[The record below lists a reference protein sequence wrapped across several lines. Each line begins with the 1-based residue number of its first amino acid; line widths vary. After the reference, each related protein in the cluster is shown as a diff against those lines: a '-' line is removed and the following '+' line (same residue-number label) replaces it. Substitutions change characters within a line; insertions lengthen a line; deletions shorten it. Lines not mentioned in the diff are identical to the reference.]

1 MAPDTE
7 KKVYMVQLI
16 EFLPTVSSST
26 KKDRGLHYVGRL
38 TLSQVAFL
46 FFFII
51 QTHLPRLLSLSL
63 PLFPF
68 PFSVFFFS
76 FSAALQLQT
85 QIIFSLPLLFNLA
98 ARA

>member
-38 TLSQVAFL
+38 TLSHADRAHVFLVMVA
-46 FFFII
+46 
-51 QTHLPRLLSLSL
+51 
-63 PLFPF
+63 
-68 PFSVFFFS
+68 
-76 FSAALQLQT
+76 
-85 QIIFSLPLLFNLA
+85 
-98 ARA
+98 